1 MFAVLSKLVHQ
12 VQGGARCGAWRCLAC
27 RLHAAGGAAFTIG
40 AAVFALGTMPGA
52 AQAGHSLAGSG
63 NNACDSYL
71 ASDDDARLASD
82 SWVLGFLSS
91 ANLRAR
97 NIDLLANQSN
107 GTIIDA
113 LEVYCEAHPD
123 ALVADAAVELLKS
136 LADSAGGECTDMA
149 AMPQRG
155 KLSICHTA
163 GALDSHPEPAGFSL
177 TVPGVE

>member
-1 MFAVLSKLVHQ
+1 MSAALFKLVHELL
-12 VQGGARCGAWRCLAC
+12 VSIRR
-27 RLHAAGGAAFTIG
+27 HAAPRSAACLCAAAGTALTT
-40 AAVFALGTMPGA
+40 AAVILTLTGMPSA
-52 AQAGHSLAGSG
+52 TYAGNSLAGSG

-71 ASDDDARLASD
+71 ASDEDAKLASD

-123 ALVADAAVELLKS
+123 ALVADAAVDLLKS
-136 LADSAGGECTDMA
+136 LADSAGGECTGPA
-149 AMPQRG
+149 AVPQRG